1 VVGPDDLKT
10 LRPDDIVVMN
20 AAYQRE
26 IADQLSAMGVTAR
39 LTCLD

>member
-1 VVGPDDLKT
+1 VVSPDELRA

-26 IADQLSAMGVTAR
+26 IADRLSAMGVTAR